1 MAHSPASMT
10 PDPLQGTPYAT
21 VGFAGRGGMGEVFLA
36 IHRGLNKPVVVKLL
50 HRQFIDDPRFADRLR
65 VEAQALA
72 AVDSPHVVSVS
83 DLGRT
88 PEGRP
93 YLVLERLHG
102 RTLREELRERGAL
115 PIGEAIEITRQILD
129 GLHAAHRLNIVHRDV
144 KSDNIFL
151 CPDPSGSG
159 AALVKV
165 LDFGIAKVL
174 DMDGAAPVLASPQ
187 YPTEEGVMVGSPRTV
202 APEQIRFQPVDART
216 DIYAVGL
223 LLYTMIAGR
232 PPFAHVGDLLELLN
246 AHLEEAPRAPSA
258 YARQPVPTALD
269 RAILKALAKSP
280 ERRFQSALELSD
292 ELGRIAVALGG
303 ATQQLRL
310 VPVVQSSPT
319 SAALVDDDESTT
331 ATGAMDATAR
341 GTLVMRPATSAAT
354 PAQPPSSGARAIVDA
369 EMAAWF
375 EPAHGALPITALPTN
390 LSLPPAPS
398 TAPAPAEMRTF
409 AVLTLACTVVFS
421 VLVALAFRLLEA
433 R

>member
-1 MAHSPASMT
+1 
-10 PDPLQGTPYAT
+10 
-21 VGFAGRGGMGEVFLA
+21 MGEVFLA
-36 IHRGLNKPVVVKLL
+36 LHRGLNKPVVVKLL

-72 AVDSPHVVSVS
+72 ALDSPHVVSVS
-83 DLGRT
+83 DLGCT

-102 RTLREELRERGAL
+102 RTLRDELRERGAL
-115 PIGEAIEITRQILD
+115 PIGEAIEITRQVLE
-129 GLHAAHRLNIVHRDV
+129 GLHAAHRLHIVHRDV

-151 CPDPSGSG
+151 CSDPSGAG
-159 AALVKV
+159 ASMVKV

-258 YARQPVPTALD
+258 YARQPVPAALD

-280 ERRFQSALELSD
+280 QHRFQSALELSD

-310 VPVVQSSPT
+310 IPVVQSFPT
-319 SAALVDDDESTT
+319 PTALVDDDESTT
-331 ATGAMDATAR
+331 ASGAMDATAR
-341 GTLVMRPATSAAT
+341 GTLVMRPAASAAP
-354 PAQPPSSGARAIVDA
+354 PAPPSSGARAIIDA

-390 LSLPPAPS
+390 LSPLPAPV
-398 TAPAPAEMRTF
+398 PAPVEMRTF
-409 AVLTLACTVVFS
+409 AVITLACTVVFS
-421 VLVALAFRLLEA
+421 VLVALAFRLLDA